1 MTTRSGPG
9 RTAVWALFP
18 ILAVLAIAGWRVYTQ
33 SLAAAPHPAATSAS
47 SSTPVPRGVTALGRL
62 KPKGGVVRVA
72 GPSSFAVVLS
82 RLQVEEGDPVR
93 AGQVLAVLDTYE
105 PLKANLARAEAALAN
120 AERQD
125 KKIERLYQERIVSDT
140 QRDDSRTQLELA
152 RADLAR
158 ARADLEQ
165 AVVRSP
171 IAGRVLKIH
180 TRSGERVGDQG
191 IAEIGRTDA
200 MRAVAEVYETDIARI
215 RVGQRASIT
224 SPALPHSIG
233 GTVERIG
240 DLVGKLDVLG
250 TDPVARTD
258 ARVVEVEIKLD
269 ESATAAGMTNLQV
282 EIAFDPLVHR
292 P

>member
-1 MTTRSGPG
+1 MTTRSSRG
-9 RTAVWALFP
+9 RKAIWVLFP
-18 ILAVLAIAGWRVYTQ
+18 ILAVLAIAGWRVYAR
-33 SLAAAPHPAATSAS
+33 SLATAPRPAAVSALS
-47 SSTPVPRGVTALGRL
+47 SKPAPRGVTALGRL

-82 RLQVEEGDPVR
+82 RLQVEEGDRVR

-125 KKIERLYQERIVSDT
+125 RKIERLHEERIVSDT

-180 TRSGERVGDQG
+180 SRSGERVGDQG

-200 MRAVAEVYETDIARI
+200 MTAVAEVYETDIARI
-215 RVGQRASIT
+215 RVGQRAMVE
-224 SPALPHSIG
+224 SPALPHPIG

-269 ESATAAGMTNLQV
+269 ESATAAGMTNL
-282 EIAFDPLVHR
+282 
-292 P
+292 

>member
-1 MTTRSGPG
+1 MTTRSRRG
-9 RTAVWALFP
+9 RRALWVVLP
-18 ILAVLAIAGWRVYTQ
+18 ILALLAIVGWRVYSR
-33 SLAAAPHPAATSAS
+33 SLAPASHPVAASTSSPRAA
-47 SSTPVPRGVTALGRL
+47 PRGVTALGRL

-72 GPSSFAVVLS
+72 GPSYFAVVLS
-82 RLQVEEGDPVR
+82 RLQVEEGDRVR
-93 AGQVLAVLDTYE
+93 AGQILAVLDTFE
-105 PLKANLARAEAALAN
+105 PLKANLARVGAALAN

-125 KKIERLYQERIVSDT
+125 RKLERLHQEHIVSDA
-140 QRDDSRTQLELA
+140 QRDDSRTQLEVA
-152 RADLAR
+152 RADVAR

-171 IAGRVLKIH
+171 IAGRVLKVH
-180 TRSGERVGDQG
+180 ARSGERVGDQG

-215 RVGQRASIT
+215 RVGQRATIA
-224 SPALPHSIG
+224 SPALPHPIG

-240 DLVGKLDVLG
+240 DLVGKLDILG

-269 ESATAAGMTNLQV
+269 DSATVAGMTNLQV
-282 EIAFDPLVHR
+282 EIAFDPLGR
-292 P
+292 